1 MPKSAKPVP
10 AAASGKPELAKA
22 YDASQVEDGIYAR
35 WEKSG
40 FFDPDKLPGGK
51 NKPPFTIVLPPP
63 NATGVLHVGHA
74 TMLAIEDLMIRYKRM
89 RGFAALWV
97 PGTDHASIA
106 TQNKVE
112 KLIQEKEKKTRHDLG
127 RVEFLKRVEAFVKGS
142 QDTIRNQVRKMGS
155 SIDWSREAYTL
166 DAPRSEAVIEMFN
179 KMYEDGLVYRGERV
193 VNWCVRCTSTL
204 ADDEVE
210 YKEQK
215 AKLYFL
221 KYGPF
226 SVATTRPETKLGDT
240 AVAANPSDERYK
252 KWIGKTFEL
261 DWGEGTKK
269 LTIRVIGDHEVDA
282 NFGSGLVGVTP
293 AHSAVDFRMAEK
305 NKLPIIKVIG
315 EDGRML
321 ETAGKYKG
329 MTVLEARHAFVKDL
343 EAQGL
348 IEKVEE
354 LTNNL
359 SACYRCST
367 AIEPLTSLQWFV
379 DVNKKI
385 KGRGKSLK
393 ELSLD
398 AVRKGGVK
406 IIPERFEKVYYHW
419 MENLRDWCVSR
430 QIWFGHRIPA
440 WYCPDRH
447 VTVARK
453 APKVCGTKGCGSKS
467 LTQDGDTFD
476 TWFSS
481 GTWTFT
487 TLGWPKK
494 TRDLKRFHPTSVLE
508 TGYDILFFWVARMI
522 LMTTYAMKQVPFKTV
537 YLHGLVRD
545 EQGRK
550 MSKSLG
556 NVLDPLDV
564 IPKYGTDAVR
574 LSLVLGTSPG
584 ADAKVWDEKI
594 AGYRNFTNKLWNVS
608 RFILTSVSK
617 VRREPKKPM
626 PKTLADRWIL
636 ARLESVVAQA
646 TAHIEKFE
654 FSPAGELLRDF
665 SWTELADWYL
675 EIAKIQMQDPKLKT
689 STEKVLLHVLENVLK
704 LWHPYMPFVTEAI
717 WDMLA
722 GNAKGKKFLMVEKW
736 PTAKTTPA
744 EAGAQPLRDFN
755 LIREIIGAIRNVRSE
770 YKVEPAKRVDA
781 MLIAGTKAKLLK
793 ENAAVIRTL
802 ARLEN
807 LTVVA
812 KGEKPKDSASA
823 LVGGVE
829 ACLPLAGMVDAA
841 KEKARLEKEKTS
853 LEGFVKS
860 LEAKL
865 GNHGYTDNAPKD
877 VVEKTRQMLAEKKG
891 ELKKIEAALAA
902 M

>member
-1 MPKSAKPVP
+1 MPKGPK
-10 AAASGKPELAKA
+10 KPELDKA
-22 YDASQVEDGIYAR
+22 YDASKVEDAIYRR
-35 WEKSG
+35 WEASG
-40 FFDPDKLPGGK
+40 FFNPDKLPGGK
-51 NKPPFTIVLPPP
+51 KKKPFTIVLPPP

-74 TMLAIEDLMIRYKRM
+74 TMLALEDLMIRYKRM
-89 RGFAALWV
+89 RGFASLWI

-112 KLIQEKEKKTRHDLG
+112 KLIQEKEKKSRHDLG
-127 RVEFLKRVEAFVKGS
+127 RVEFLKRVEAFVKHS
-142 QDTIRNQVRKMGS
+142 QDTIRNQIRKMGS

-179 KMYEDGLVYRGERV
+179 RMHEDGLVYRGERV
-193 VNWCVRCTSTL
+193 VNWCPRCASTL

-210 YKEQK
+210 HKAQK

-226 SVATTRPETKLGDT
+226 TVATTRPETKVGDT
-240 AVAANPSDERYK
+240 AVAANPSDDRYK
-252 KWIGKTFEL
+252 KWFGKSFEL
-261 DWGEGTKK
+261 DWGVGTPK
-269 LTIRVIGDHEVDA
+269 LTIKVISDREIDPK
-282 NFGSGLVGVTP
+282 FGSGLLGVTP
-293 AHSAVDFRMAEK
+293 AHSATDFRMAEA

-315 EDGRML
+315 EDGRMT
-321 ETAGKYKG
+321 EAAGKYQG
-329 MTVLEARHAFVKDL
+329 MTVLEARAAFVKDL

-348 IEKVEE
+348 IEKIEE
-354 LTNNL
+354 IDNNL
-359 SACYRCST
+359 SVCYRCGT
-367 AIEPLTSLQWFV
+367 TIEPLTSLQWFV

-398 AVRKGGVK
+398 AVKKGGVK
-406 IIPERFEKVYYHW
+406 ILPERFEKVYYHW

-440 WYCPDRH
+440 WHCENQH
-447 VTVARK
+447 ITVARK
-453 APKVCGTKGCGSKS
+453 TPKKCAQCTSKK
-467 LTQDGDTFD
+467 LRQDEDTFD

-481 GTWTFT
+481 GTWTFS

-494 TRDLKRFHPTSVLE
+494 TPDLKRFHPTDVLE

-522 LMTTYAMKQVPFKTV
+522 LMTEYAMKQVPFKTV

-594 AGYRNFTNKLWNVS
+594 AGFRNFTNKLWNIS

-617 VRREPKKPM
+617 VSRVPKKPTA
-626 PKTLADRWIL
+626 KTLADKWIL
-636 ARLESVVAQA
+636 ARLESVTAQA
-646 TAHIEKFE
+646 TVSIEKFE

-665 SWTELADWYL
+665 TWTELADWYL
-675 EIAKIQMQDPKLKT
+675 EIAKIQMQDPKLKA
-689 STEKVLLHVLENVLK
+689 STEKILLYALENVLK

-717 WDMLA
+717 WDILS
-722 GNAKGKKFLMVEKW
+722 GNAKGKKFLMIESW
-736 PTAKTTPA
+736 PKAKAAAAPK
-744 EAGAQPLRDFN
+744 DFT
-755 LIREIIGAIRNVRSE
+755 LLQDIIGAIRNVRSE
-770 YKVEPAKRVDA
+770 YKVEPAKKIDA
-781 MLIAGTKAKLLK
+781 TLVAGAKAKLLK
-793 ENAAVIRTL
+793 DNATIIATL
-802 ARLEN
+802 ARIET
-807 LTVVA
+807 LTILS
-812 KGEKPKDSASA
+812 KGEKPKDAASA
-823 LVGGVE
+823 MISGIE
-829 ACLPLAGMVDAA
+829 IHLPLAGMVDPA
-841 KEKARLEKEKTS
+841 KERARLQKEKENLT
-853 LEGFVKS
+853 GFIKS

-865 GNHGYTDNAPKD
+865 ANPGYTDNAPKD
-877 VVEKTRQMLAEKKG
+877 VVEKTRQMLAEKKE
-891 ELKKIEAALAA
+891 ELKKIDATLTGI
-902 M
+902 

>member
-1 MPKSAKPVP
+1 MPKRAE
-10 AAASGKPELAKA
+10 KPELAKA
-22 YDASQVEDGIYAR
+22 YDASKVEDGIYRR

-40 FFDPDKLPGGK
+40 YFDPDKLPNGK
-51 NKPPFTIVLPPP
+51 KRTPFTIVLPPP

-112 KLIQEKEKKTRHDLG
+112 KLIQEKEKKSRHDLG
-127 RVEFLKRVEAFVKGS
+127 RKEFLKRVEAFVKGS

-179 KMYEDGLVYRGERV
+179 RMYEDGLVYRGERV

-210 YKEQK
+210 YKEQN

-252 KWIGKTFEL
+252 EWIGKSFEL
-261 DWGEGTKK
+261 DWGKGTKP
-269 LTIRVIGDHEVDA
+269 LTIRVIGDHEVDPK
-282 NFGSGLVGVTP
+282 FGSGLVGVTP

-321 ETAGKYKG
+321 ETAGKYAG

-385 KGRGKSLK
+385 PGRGKSLK
-393 ELSLD
+393 ELSLE
-398 AVRKGGVK
+398 AVKRGGVK
-406 IIPERFEKVYYHW
+406 IIPERFEKVYFHW

-440 WYCPDRH
+440 WYCADRH

-453 APKVCGTKGCGSKS
+453 APKKCGQCGKKE

-487 TLGWPKK
+487 TLGWPKAMKGGKK
-494 TRDLKRFHPTSVLE
+494 TGDLKRFHPTSVLE

-522 LMTTYAMKQVPFKTV
+522 LMTTYALKEVPFKTV

-574 LSLVLGTSPG
+574 LSLVLGTAPG

-617 VRREPKKPM
+617 VRREPKKP
-626 PKTLADRWIL
+626 PAKTLADRWIL
-636 ARLESVVAQA
+636 ARLEAVTAQA
-646 TAHIEKFE
+646 SAHIERYE

-675 EIAKIQMQDPKLKT
+675 EIAKIQMQDPKLRA
-689 STEKVLLHVLENVLK
+689 STEKVLLHALENVLK

-717 WDMLA
+717 WDLLA
-722 GNAKGKKFLMVEKW
+722 GNAKGKKFLMIESW
-736 PTAKTTPA
+736 PKAAKKPA
-744 EAGAQPLRDFN
+744 PAPKEFALMQD
-755 LIREIIGAIRNVRSE
+755 IIAAIRNIRSE

-781 MLIAGTKAKLLK
+781 TIVAGLKAKLLK
-793 ENAAVIRTL
+793 DNAAVIRTL
-802 ARLEN
+802 ARTEN
-807 LTVVA
+807 LTILA
-812 KGEKPKDSASA
+812 KGEKPKDAASA
-823 LVGGVE
+823 MVGGIE
-829 ACLPLAGMVDAA
+829 IHLPLAGMVDMA
-841 KEKARLEKEKTS
+841 KERARLEKEKAN
-853 LEGFVKS
+853 LEGFVKG

-865 GNHGYTDNAPKD
+865 ANKGYTDNAPKE
-877 VVEKTRQMLAEKKG
+877 VVEKTRAMLAEKKE
-891 ELKKIEAALAA
+891 ELKKIEAALGS
-902 M
+902 

>member
-1 MPKSAKPVP
+1 MPKRAE
-10 AAASGKPELAKA
+10 KPELAKA
-22 YDASQVEDGIYAR
+22 YDASKVEDGIYRR

-40 FFDPDKLPGGK
+40 YFDPDKLPNGK
-51 NKPPFTIVLPPP
+51 KRTPFTIVLPPP

-112 KLIQEKEKKTRHDLG
+112 KLIQEKEKKSRHDLG
-127 RVEFLKRVEAFVKGS
+127 RKEFLKRVEAFVKGS

-179 KMYEDGLVYRGERV
+179 RMYEDGLVYRGERV

-210 YKEQK
+210 YKEQN

-252 KWIGKTFEL
+252 EWIGKSFEL
-261 DWGEGTKK
+261 DWGKGTKP
-269 LTIRVIGDHEVDA
+269 LTIRVIGDHEVDPK
-282 NFGSGLVGVTP
+282 FGSGLVGVTP

-321 ETAGKYKG
+321 ETAGKYAG

-385 KGRGKSLK
+385 PGRGKSLK
-393 ELSLD
+393 ELSLE
-398 AVRKGGVK
+398 AVKRGGVK
-406 IIPERFEKVYYHW
+406 IIPERFEKVYFHW

-440 WYCPDRH
+440 WYCADRH

-453 APKVCGTKGCGSKS
+453 APKKCGQCGKKE

-487 TLGWPKK
+487 TLGWPKAMKGGKK
-494 TRDLKRFHPTSVLE
+494 TGDLKRFHPTSVLE

-522 LMTTYAMKQVPFKTV
+522 LMTTYALKEVPFKTV

-574 LSLVLGTSPG
+574 LSLVLGTAPG

-617 VRREPKKPM
+617 VRREPKKP
-626 PKTLADRWIL
+626 PAKTLADRWIL
-636 ARLESVVAQA
+636 ARLEAVTAQA
-646 TAHIEKFE
+646 SVHIERYE

-675 EIAKIQMQDPKLKT
+675 EIAKIQMQDPKLRA
-689 STEKVLLHVLENVLK
+689 STEKVLLHALENVLK

-717 WDMLA
+717 WDLLA
-722 GNAKGKKFLMVEKW
+722 GNAKGKKFLMIESW
-736 PTAKTTPA
+736 PKAAKKPA
-744 EAGAQPLRDFN
+744 PAPKEFALMQD
-755 LIREIIGAIRNVRSE
+755 IIAAIRNIRSE

-781 MLIAGTKAKLLK
+781 TIVAGPKAKLLK
-793 ENAAVIRTL
+793 DNAAVIRTL
-802 ARLEN
+802 ARTEN
-807 LTVVA
+807 LTILA
-812 KGEKPKDSASA
+812 KGEKPKDAASA
-823 LVGGVE
+823 MVGGIE
-829 ACLPLAGMVDAA
+829 IHLPLAGMVDMA
-841 KEKARLEKEKTS
+841 KERARLEKEKAN
-853 LEGFVKS
+853 LEGFVKG

-865 GNHGYTDNAPKD
+865 ANKGYTDNAPKE
-877 VVEKTRQMLAEKKG
+877 VVEKTRAMLAEKKE
-891 ELKKIEAALAA
+891 ELKKIEAALGS
-902 M
+902 